1 MSGGINQQLL
11 SRDSLINFIRPKNLG
26 NIELATTRIEC
37 PNCHR
42 LTIKGKFCIYC
53 GYTLEKPAEPVVQ
66 APPEVAEAPSGP
78 AAETTVEAVEQ
89 PAGVSTASVEEAVV
103 EEKRLVDQ
111 TSSVYSWYLRLI
123 DLFLE
128 READPDVFEELY
140 SEYRSRL
147 RTLNERREN
156 EIKKVEERLNSLGSM
171 LEKLKVKHEIGE
183 IPDRQYITQKLEIER
198 EISKLRPKLMYLRN
212 PFNIRL
218 GDLPSFK
225 TQLEDKLNKIK
236 TNWRE
241 IGIKENIVTQIEEDI
256 DAALKVLDV
265 LMEQHHKIRRELNKL
280 ELRYKIGE
288 LKQSEYL
295 SMKQKLE
302 KQLELPGG

>member
-1 MSGGINQQLL
+1 MAS
-11 SRDSLINFIRPKNLG
+11 
-26 NIELATTRIEC
+26 TRVEC

-53 GYTLEKPAEPVVQ
+53 GYTLEKPAEMPKPVTEETPPTPIEQ
-66 APPEVAEAPSGP
+66 PPAEIAPE
-78 AAETTVEAVEQ
+78 TVEAAAA
-89 PAGVSTASVEEAVV
+89 PAPAAVEEAVV

-111 TSSVYSWYLRLI
+111 TSSVYSWYFRLI

-128 READPDVFEELY
+128 READPEVFEELFT
-140 SEYRSRL
+140 EYRSRL
-147 RTLNERREN
+147 RTLNERREA
-156 EIKKVEERLNSLGSM
+156 EIKKVDERLSSLSAN
-171 LEKLKVKHEIGE
+171 LDKLRVKHEVGE

-198 EISKLRPKLMYLRN
+198 EMGRLRPKLMYLRN

-218 GDLPSFK
+218 ADLPAFK
-225 TQLEDKLNKIK
+225 TQLEERLNKIK
-236 TNWRE
+236 TS
-241 IGIKENIVTQIEEDI
+241 GKELGLKETIISQIEEDVK
-256 DAALKVLDV
+256 AALQVLDV
-265 LMEQHHKIRRELNKL
+265 LMEQHHKIKKELTKL

>member
-1 MSGGINQQLL
+1 M
-11 SRDSLINFIRPKNLG
+11 
-26 NIELATTRIEC
+26 AATRIEC

-42 LTIKGKFCIYC
+42 LTIKGRFCIYC
-53 GYTLEKPAEPVVQ
+53 GYTLEKPTEPVVQ
-66 APPEVAEAPSGP
+66 QPQEVAEVPP
-78 AAETTVEAVEQ
+78 EEHPETAVENIEQ
-89 PAGVSTASVEEAVV
+89 AATLSAASVEEAVV

-111 TSSVYSWYLRLI
+111 TSMIYSWYLRLI

-128 READPDVFEELY
+128 KEAESDVFEELY
-140 SEYRSRL
+140 NEYRSRL
-147 RTLNERREN
+147 KTLNERREA
-156 EIKKVEERLNSLGSM
+156 EIKKVDERLNNLSSM
-171 LEKLKVKHEIGE
+171 LEKLKVKHEVGQ

-198 EISKLRPKLMYLRN
+198 EIGKLRPKLMYLRN

-218 GDLPSFK
+218 ADLPSFK
-225 TQLEDKLNKIK
+225 SQLEDKLNKVK
-236 TNWRE
+236 TAGRE
-241 IGIKENIVTQIEEDI
+241 LGLSETIITQVEEDVNE
-256 DAALKVLDV
+256 ALKVLDV
-265 LMEQHHKIRRELNKL
+265 LMEQHHKIKRELNKL

>member
-1 MSGGINQQLL
+1 
-11 SRDSLINFIRPKNLG
+11 
-26 NIELATTRIEC
+26 
-37 PNCHR
+37 
-42 LTIKGKFCIYC
+42 
-53 GYTLEKPAEPVVQ
+53 
-66 APPEVAEAPSGP
+66 EAPSGP